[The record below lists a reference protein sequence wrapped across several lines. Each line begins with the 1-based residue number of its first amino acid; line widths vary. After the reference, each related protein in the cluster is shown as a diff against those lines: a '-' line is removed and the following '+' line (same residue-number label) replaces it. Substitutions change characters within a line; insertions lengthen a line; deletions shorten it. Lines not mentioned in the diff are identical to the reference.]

1 MKILNQ
7 VPKSGLTT
15 LVGKESAYMMEMNE
29 VMIMEDDAKE
39 VFEESYEVSANDV
52 VVLDGVKAYLKSIG
66 NHPRLSFDQEKELSV
81 KALAGDRN
89 AVNTLV
95 ECNLLLVVS
104 VAKKYYGCGLPLLD
118 LIQEGN
124 LGLIKAAEK
133 YDGTKGFRFSTYA
146 TYWIRQAI
154 SRALGDQSRT
164 IRIPANMVELLS
176 KVKKATAELTQKLG
190 RVPTDKE
197 IAKHMDIE
205 LDKVQTVMD
214 LAQATTSLDTPV
226 DDEGETSMGDLIADN
241 SIENPVAAMIREA
254 NSQIIAAVF
263 ETLGQREGDILKMRF
278 GIGYEKAMTLEEV
291 GNHYGLSKERI
302 RQLENKAIRKLR
314 NPVRAKMLREAMA

>member
-1 MKILNQ
+1 
-7 VPKSGLTT
+7 
-15 LVGKESAYMMEMNE
+15 MEMNE
-29 VMIMEDDAKE
+29 NVMIMEEDARE
-39 VFEESYEVSANDV
+39 MNESYDYDTS

-81 KALAGDRN
+81 KALAGDRD

-133 YDGTKGFRFSTYA
+133 YDGSKGFRFSTYA

-154 SRALGDQSRT
+154 SRALGNQSRT

-190 RVPTDKE
+190 RTPTDKE
-197 IAKHMDIE
+197 IAAHMSVE

-226 DDEGETSMGDLIADN
+226 DDEGETCMGDLIADHGA
-241 SIENPVAAMIREA
+241 ENPMANIIREA

-263 ETLGQREGDILKMRF
+263 DTLGAREAEILKMRF
-278 GIGYEKAMTLEEV
+278 GINAEKAMTLEEV
-291 GNHYGLSKERI
+291 GDHYGLSKERI
-302 RQLENKAIRKLR
+302 RQIENKAIRKLR
-314 NPVRAKMLREAMA
+314 NPIRAKMLKEAMA

>member
-1 MKILNQ
+1 
-7 VPKSGLTT
+7 
-15 LVGKESAYMMEMNE
+15 MEQNE
-29 VMIMEDDAKE
+29 VMIMEEDARE
-39 VFEESYEVSANDV
+39 MNESYDYDTSI
-52 VVLDGVKAYLKSIG
+52 VLDGVKAYLKSIG

-81 KALAGDRN
+81 KALAGDRD

-133 YDGTKGFRFSTYA
+133 YDGSKGFRFSTYA

-176 KVKKATAELTQKLG
+176 KVKKATAELTQRLG
-190 RVPTDKE
+190 RAPSDKE
-197 IAKHMDIE
+197 IAAHMGIE

-226 DDEGETSMGDLIADN
+226 DDEGETCMGDLIADH
-241 SIENPVAAMIREA
+241 SAENPMANIIREA

-263 ETLGQREGDILKMRF
+263 DTLGTREAEILKMRF
-278 GIGYEKAMTLEEV
+278 GIDAEKAMTLEEV
-291 GNHYGLSKERI
+291 GQHYGLSKERI
-302 RQLENKAIRKLR
+302 RQIENKAIRKLR
-314 NPVRAKMLREAMA
+314 NPIRAKMLKEAMA

>member
-1 MKILNQ
+1 
-7 VPKSGLTT
+7 
-15 LVGKESAYMMEMNE
+15 MEMNE
-29 VMIMEDDAKE
+29 NVMIMEEDARE
-39 VFEESYEVSANDV
+39 MNETYDYDTS

-133 YDGTKGFRFSTYA
+133 YDGSKGFRFSTYA

-190 RVPTDKE
+190 RAPTDEE
-197 IAKHMDIE
+197 IAAHMDVE
-205 LDKVQTVMD
+205 LDKVQIVMD

-226 DDEGETSMGDLIADN
+226 DDEGETCMGDLIADH
-241 SIENPVAAMIREA
+241 SVENPMANIIREA

-263 ETLGQREGDILKMRF
+263 DTLGSREAEILKMRF
-278 GIGYEKAMTLEEV
+278 GIDTEKAMTLEEV
-291 GNHYGLSKERI
+291 GDHYGLSKERI
-302 RQLENKAIRKLR
+302 RQIENKAIRKLR
-314 NPVRAKMLREAMA
+314 NPIRAKMLREAMA

>member
-1 MKILNQ
+1 MK
-7 VPKSGLTT
+7 
-15 LVGKESAYMMEMNE
+15 MNE
-29 VMIMEDDAKE
+29 NVMIMEEDARE
-39 VFEESYEVSANDV
+39 MNESYDYDTS
-52 VVLDGVKAYLKSIG
+52 VVLDGIKAYLKSIG

-81 KALAGDRN
+81 KALAGDRD

-133 YDGTKGFRFSTYA
+133 YDGSKGFRFSTYA

-190 RVPTDKE
+190 RTPSDKE
-197 IAKHMDIE
+197 IAKHLDIE
-205 LDKVQTVMD
+205 VDKVQAVMD
-214 LAQATTSLDTPV
+214 IAQATTSLDTPV
-226 DDEGETSMGDLIADN
+226 DDEGETSMGDLITDHSA
-241 SIENPVAAMIREA
+241 ENPMVSMIKEANKQIVASILDTLGSREA
-254 NSQIIAAVF
+254 
-263 ETLGQREGDILKMRF
+263 EILKMRF
-278 GIGYEKAMTLEEV
+278 GIDAEKAMTLEEV
-291 GNHYGLSKERI
+291 GDHYGLSKERI
-302 RQLENKAIRKLR
+302 RQIENKAIRKLR
-314 NPVRAKMLREAMA
+314 NPVRAKMLKEAMA

>member
-1 MKILNQ
+1 
-7 VPKSGLTT
+7 
-15 LVGKESAYMMEMNE
+15 MENE
-29 VMIMEDDAKE
+29 VLIMEEEAQEAFNEEYAYDD
-39 VFEESYEVSANDV
+39 S

-66 NHPRLSFDQEKELSV
+66 NHPRLTAEEEKELSV
-81 KALAGDRN
+81 LALQGDQEAINRL
-89 AVNTLV
+89 VN
-95 ECNLLLVVS
+95 CNLKLVVPI
-104 VAKKYYGCGLPLLD
+104 AKRYYGCGLPLLD

-133 YDGTKGFRFSTYA
+133 YDGSKGFRFSTYA

-190 RVPTDKE
+190 RTPTDKE
-197 IAKHMDIE
+197 IATHMGIE

-226 DDEGETSMGDLIADN
+226 DDEGETCMGDLIADRGA
-241 SIENPVAAMIREA
+241 ENPMANIIREA

-263 ETLGQREGDILKMRF
+263 DTLGSREAEILKMRF
-278 GIGYEKAMTLEEV
+278 GIDAEKAMTLEEV
-291 GNHYGLSKERI
+291 GQHYGLSKERI
-302 RQLENKAIRKLR
+302 RQIENKAIRKLR
-314 NPVRAKMLREAMA
+314 NPIRAKMLKEAMT